1 MNNKNAKLAL
11 LLVRLAAAG
20 NMLIHGITRLSLGTV
35 SNFDGYLSSIGFP
48 PYTAWVLTIFEL
60 AGAISMIIGKWVT
73 PIALIFCLE
82 LLMGIILVHFHE
94 GWFVVGA
101 GRNGMEYSVLLIIC
115 FISSAIAS
123 RKKPDQ
129 L

>member
-1 MNNKNAKLAL
+1 MNIKILNSPL
-11 LLVRLAAAG
+11 LLVRFAAAG
-20 NMLIHGITRLSLGTV
+20 NMLIHGITRISLGTV

-60 AGAISMIIGKWVT
+60 AGAVTMIIGKWVT

-115 FISSAIAS
+115 FVSVTIA
-123 RKKPDQ
+123 KENQKGD
-129 L
+129 

>member
-1 MNNKNAKLAL
+1 
-11 LLVRLAAAG
+11 
-20 NMLIHGITRLSLGTV
+20 MLIHGITRLSLGTV

-60 AGAISMIIGKWVT
+60 AGAISIIIGRWVT

-115 FISSAIAS
+115 FISTALVSWK
-123 RKKPDQ
+123 RN
-129 L
+129 LMR

>member
-1 MNNKNAKLAL
+1 MNSKNAKLAL
-11 LLVRLAAAG
+11 FLVRFAAAG

-35 SNFDGYLSSIGFP
+35 SNFDGYLNSIGFP

-60 AGAISMIIGKWVT
+60 AGAVTMIIGKWVT

-115 FISSAIAS
+115 FISTALISWK
-123 RKKPDQ
+123 RN
-129 L
+129 LMR